1 MAELLRDT
9 FGHEN
14 ELIGMDEARIE
25 EYLQEKLK
33 TVPIENFVRNFRV
46 NGLSEIES
54 SSAVKE
60 EDEA

>member
-1 MAELLRDT
+1 
-9 FGHEN
+9 
-14 ELIGMDEARIE
+14 MDEARIE